1 GRDRVDV
8 VRAAQAGHAHLL
20 FTGPL
25 QQPEHHVAGAAAA
38 ACPDHRVER
47 LDPFAGLF
55 GVDVGQLAGQAVAD
69 DREALASGGHGGS
82 SPSYGGRLD
91 TGPESSCRRAFSPLA
106 AFAVV
111 HLNLHTR
118 RRLVHLYRWVTWWS
132 GRWPG
137 TARGPGAPLQ
147 TAFRGPNCDR
157 DFKLWANCDLRT
169 AATQCGLSHQEV
181 PMPQTP
187 RLTPA
192 TARGRA
198 RAAGGGLRER
208 NQGGR

>member
-1 GRDRVDV
+1 STHSRVSSGSMSGSWLGRPSLMIEKRWLPE
-8 VRAAQAGHAHLL
+8 A
-20 FTGPL
+20 TGGPRL
-25 QQPEHHVAGAAAA
+25 PTVAGWTPA
-38 ACPDHRVER
+38 
-47 LDPFAGLF
+47 
-55 GVDVGQLAGQAVAD
+55 
-69 DREALASGGHGGS
+69 
-82 SPSYGGRLD
+82 
-91 TGPESSCRRAFSPLA
+91 PESSCRGAFSPLA

-157 DFKLWANCDLRT
+157 DFKLWANCDWRT